1 MSVPKEMAVEFLQ
14 GAMIDEKRREGRVPV
29 RNDFRKKKKKVPVI
43 LASAARAFG
52 GYRTCA
58 GQRGDK
64 GLGGAEG
71 GRERGAG
78 GGEALLEKLLEV
90 CEAAVIRGCAWPT
103 GHIGRWRG
111 RGCLAEGT
119 GKIRLVPAINR
130 EGRYDGAMI

>member
-1 MSVPKEMAVEFLQ
+1 MSVPKEMAVKFLQ
-14 GAMIDEKRREGRVPV
+14 GAVIDEKRRKGR
-29 RNDFRKKKKKVPVI
+29 VPVI
-43 LASAARAFG
+43 LASAAGAFG

-103 GHIGRWRG
+103 GHIGRGRG
-111 RGCLAEGT
+111 RRWLAEGA